1 MIYKRRLWESSS
13 STVLESCL
21 EEAIMLFSR
30 NIFFVS
36 GLSSKKTYF
45 LFQCFFGQKKLVCP
59 LKMIYKR
66 QLSES
71 SSSILLE
78 SCWEEECDRVAYWR
92 LPVFMRWTTWST
104 GMRLKQYH
112 SICNRFLWIYITR
125 NLVYIISHC
134 KYCMFFYVQSP
145 FNRLPWKLRPCC
157 RWLSLHGSLRL
168 YGTKNYHSNKKFTFF
183 QTKETDSKHTT

>member
-1 MIYKRRLWESSS
+1 
-13 STVLESCL
+13 
-21 EEAIMLFSR
+21 MLFSR

-66 QLSES
+66 RLWES

-104 GMRLKQYH
+104 GIRLKQY
-112 SICNRFLWIYITR
+112 SICNRFFMKKVSR
-125 NLVYIISHC
+125 KQVYIVPPI
-134 KYCMFFYVQSP
+134 KYVFHTQSP
-145 FNRLPWKLRPCC
+145 TKSFTVKARALLTDPCGC
-157 RWLSLHGSLRL
+157 MRQ
-168 YGTKNYHSNKKFTFF
+168 KNYHSSQKFILFFKPKKYVVNTLLNR
-183 QTKETDSKHTT
+183 